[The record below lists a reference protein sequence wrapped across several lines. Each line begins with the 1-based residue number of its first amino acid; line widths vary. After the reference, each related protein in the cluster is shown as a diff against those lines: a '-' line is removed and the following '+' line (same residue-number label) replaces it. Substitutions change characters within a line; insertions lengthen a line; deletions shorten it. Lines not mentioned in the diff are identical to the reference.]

1 MKRSYTYSSYDQD
14 LVENSGQNF
23 SLPEDYRYI
32 RDRFW
37 ERHFGRLLYYIFG
50 LAGQL
55 YWRICLRARFIGVE
69 KLSSLPRD
77 KGYFIYANHTQPFG
91 DPMLAMAI
99 GCSLKVRRRNRAI
112 GSPANFGLPVLG
124 PLFPAMGGIP
134 TASDREGLQKM
145 EEAISYYA
153 RKAQPV
159 VIFPEAHVWPYYT
172 GIRPFGTVSFH
183 YPVKENLPCFSMTV
197 CYKKAKVG
205 KKPLAKIYIDGP
217 FYPEENLPIKK
228 RKTYLCERVRD
239 AMLRRASESDYE
251 YVKYTKDDGQK
262 EK

>member
-1 MKRSYTYSSYDQD
+1 MKREYTYSSFEED
-14 LVENSGQNF
+14 LVENAGQDF
-23 SLPEDYRYI
+23 SLPENYRYI

-37 ERHFGRLLYYIFG
+37 ERHYGRLLYYIFG
-50 LAGQL
+50 LIGQI
-55 YWRICLRARFIGVE
+55 YWRIFLRARFIGVE

-91 DPMLAMAI
+91 DPMLAIAI
-99 GCSLKVRRRNRAI
+99 GASLKVRRRNRAI

-134 TASDREGLQKM
+134 TASDREGLKNM
-145 EEAISYYA
+145 EEAISYYV

-183 YPVKENLPCFSMTV
+183 YPVKENLPCFAMTV
-197 CYKKAKVG
+197 CYKKAKIG
-205 KKPLAKIYIDGP
+205 KKPLTRIYIDGP
-217 FYPEENLPIKK
+217 FYPDESVPLKQ
-228 RKTYLCERVRD
+228 RKAYLCEKVRA
-239 AMLRRASESDYE
+239 AMLHRSSESDYE
-251 YVKYTKDDGQK
+251 YVTYTKKDDHK
-262 EK
+262 EE